1 MPEQIFVHIT
11 DSTAGGYS
19 CVGTESMLLHLHHV
33 AEPNL
38 ITLPNI
44 YLSIDTKTKNATE
57 NSHKY
62 KNLQDI

>member
-1 MPEQIFVHIT
+1 MSEHIT
-11 DSTAGGYS
+11 GSTACGLS
-19 CVGTESMLLHLHHV
+19 WVCTESILVHLDQV

-44 YLSIDTKTKNATE
+44 YLSKDNKIKSATE